1 MLCKDALKRLNEWF
15 GLYIADEK
23 TLKANA
29 DYVEKHKYEGV
40 YKFLREHEKN
50 IDDAVHLLA
59 VKSKDS
65 SFSRE
70 CAQSLFTDSNIALG
84 INLRYMIF
92 AEYLEENPDKEI
104 ILSNFEPQFILDCF
118 VNYPKELIHPHSL
131 L

>member
-29 DYVEKHKYEGV
+29 DYVEKHKYESV

-59 VKSKDS
+59 VKSKDN

-70 CAQSLFTDSNIALG
+70 CAQSLFTDSNISLG
-84 INLRYMIF
+84 INIRYMLL

-104 ILSNFEPQFILDCF
+104 ILSDFEPQFILDCF